1 MSENGPEREDAA
13 RQAAEEQDQQQPG
26 PKDGIDFVEL
36 EVKKD
41 EYGDYVWTAT
51 AEVSLPSDDCQDE
64 SCKADVYKVVNG
76 EREHVTDG
84 EMQRISDDPLKYST
98 NPGEQLP
105 DVASGDKVL
114 AVVEGVWRCP
124 YVPNVGESDIED
136 VP

>member
-13 RQAAEEQDQQQPG
+13 REAATDQEQPPT

-41 EYGDYVWTAT
+41 QNGDYVWTAT
-51 AEVSLPSDDCQDE
+51 ATVSLPSNDCQDE

-76 EREHVTDG
+76 EREHVADD
-84 EMQRISDDPLKYST
+84 EMDRISDVPLKYST
-98 NPGEQLP
+98 NPDQELP
-105 DVASGDKVL
+105 NVASGDKVL

-124 YVPNVGESDIED
+124 YVPNAGESGIED

>member
-13 RQAAEEQDQQQPG
+13 REAATDQEQPPT

-41 EYGDYVWTAT
+41 QNGDYVWTAT
-51 AEVSLPSDDCQDE
+51 ATVSLPSNDCQDE
-64 SCKADVYKVVNG
+64 SCRADVYKVVNG
-76 EREHVTDG
+76 EREHVADD
-84 EMQRISDDPLKYST
+84 EMDRISDVPLKYST
-98 NPGEQLP
+98 NPDQELP
-105 DVASGDKVL
+105 NVASGDKVL

-124 YVPNVGESDIED
+124 YVPNGCESDIED